1 MKYPQEVQALTN
13 LARTKGKKP
22 LFTLKS
28 KKKVF
33 ITGFLLPSIVV
44 YCIIYL
50 YPLINIFATSF
61 CKWDSTN
68 LMDPKFLGFDHLFDN
83 YIYLF
88 TEHPYF
94 KKALINSLKW
104 VGTGL
109 FIQLPFSVIVAL
121 VLSQKLRGW
130 KLTRNVFIIPNIISS
145 AAMGLIFLNLYNPN
159 YGIINSL
166 FGINGNILINENTAF
181 WAVACA
187 YVFFGGSSSILILS
201 QIFSIS
207 PDIYEA
213 ASIDGA
219 TKLKSIIHITVPL
232 IIPIIGTVAIIIA
245 NSSFLIYNE
254 IEFITGGGPGGATFS
269 LSYLIKYLSTGSSRL
284 QFARANTVGVIQF
297 IVGLAIVGIIN
308 LIFRTGKS
316 ND

>member
-1 MKYPQEVQALTN
+1 MTN
-13 LARTKGKKP
+13 RLVTKSKKTF
-22 LFTLKS
+22 FTLKN
-28 KKKVF
+28 KKKAF
-33 ITGFLLPSIVV
+33 IIGFLLPSIVL
-44 YCIIYL
+44 YSIIYL
-50 YPLINIFATSF
+50 YPLINIFVTSF

-68 LMDPKFLGFDHLFDN
+68 LMNPKFLGIDHLFDN

-94 KKALINSLKW
+94 KKALVNSLKW

-109 FIQLPFSVIVAL
+109 FIQLPFAIIVAL

-130 KLTRNVFIIPNIISS
+130 RFTRNVFIIPNIISS
-145 AAMGLIFLNLYNPN
+145 AAIGLIFLNLYNPN
-159 YGIINSL
+159 FGIISL
-166 FGINGNILINENTAF
+166 FGIDGNILINESSAF

-207 PDIYEA
+207 TDIFEA

-219 TKLKSIIHITVPL
+219 TNLDSMFHITLPL
-232 IIPIIGTVAIIIA
+232 ITPIIGTVAIIIA

-297 IVGLAIVGIIN
+297 IVGLLIVGFIN
-308 LIFRTGKS
+308 LIFKTGKS